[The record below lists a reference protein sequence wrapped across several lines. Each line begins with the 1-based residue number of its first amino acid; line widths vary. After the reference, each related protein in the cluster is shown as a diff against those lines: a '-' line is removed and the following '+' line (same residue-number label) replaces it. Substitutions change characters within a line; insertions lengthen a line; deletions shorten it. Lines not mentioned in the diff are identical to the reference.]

1 MTDRHTSPGTAATQC
16 NPPKATQEQST
27 MDTNVYPFPARA
39 RDDIDPPEPAPPS
52 AVVVPLGG
60 AVYTVREV
68 SRYLRISLGGTYA
81 LIRSGEIP
89 AKKLG
94 GRWVIPKQRF
104 AAWLDSCAQEPARKG
119 R

>member
-1 MTDRHTSPGTAATQC
+1 
-16 NPPKATQEQST
+16 
-27 MDTNVYPFPARA
+27 
-39 RDDIDPPEPAPPS
+39 
-52 AVVVPLGG
+52 VVVPLGG

-104 AAWLDSCAQEPARKG
+104 AAWLDSCAQEPADTAARKG